1 MVCYTFTMN
10 QNNTTQKAKI
20 TRSNAPYIVKG
31 EVLNPDGRPKGSYS
45 LKRKIIELL
54 KERPDLEERLI
65 EDLLSREQGLIIQM
79 IDGRPKQ
86 DTEITLSEPPKP
98 ILQLEG

>member
-1 MVCYTFTMN
+1 MES
-10 QNNTTQKAKI
+10 TTTKKLPVKGIQ
-20 TRSNAPYIVKG
+20 KG

-54 KERPDLEERLI
+54 KARPDLEQQLI
-65 EDLLSREQGLIIQM
+65 EDLLEREQGLIIQM

-86 DTEITLSEPPKP
+86 DTEITLAEPPKP
-98 ILQLEG
+98 ILQLIEGK